1 MKSYRN
7 KRLCYMILL
16 PVAMLA
22 ACSNDIS
29 DLEAFVNDIKIHA
42 SGSIDKIPEQH
53 PYQPFSYPKH
63 NKDPFD
69 GSALQPRIAKKVI
82 QGVQINPKHRLQ
94 FLENFSLESMKM
106 VGIIQYPKTIWG
118 VIRNSDGKVHR
129 VKIGDY
135 IGTNHGKITDISA
148 TKINIVELIPNE
160 TGAFTPRNNFIH
172 LEQNQYDSAIESSEH
187 SSISKEQSVD

>member
-1 MKSYRN
+1 MKSYQN
-7 KRLCYMILL
+7 KYLHYIILL
-16 PVAMLA
+16 PVALLA
-22 ACSNDIS
+22 ACSHDIN
-29 DLEAFVNDIKIHA
+29 DLEAFVSDIKIHA

-69 GSALQPRIAKKVI
+69 GSALQPKMVKKVI

-106 VGIIQYPKTIWG
+106 VGIIQYPNIIWA
-118 VIRNSDGKVHR
+118 VIRSSDDKVHR

-172 LEQNQYDSAIESSEH
+172 LEQNQHDRDIESSEH
-187 SSISKEQSVD
+187 SITKETSVD